1 MAKWFCKINVANGTI
16 VLYTVKKHER
26 NHTMTEKELLA
37 KFANYMVVN
46 NYRDPLIYKL
56 ASDII
61 KRDGIVYSEHRKL
74 SDIYGD
80 AKHASG
86 WYNARL
92 DDAFRAAV
100 NTCTPTP
107 ADIELSKRIN
117 ESMMRDYWECSAL
130 GYNTD

>member
-1 MAKWFCKINVANGTI
+1 
-16 VLYTVKKHER
+16 
-26 NHTMTEKELLA
+26 MTEQELFA

-46 NYRDPLIYKL
+46 NHKDPLIYKL
-56 ASDII
+56 ACDII
-61 KRDGIVYSEHRKL
+61 KRDGIVYSAHRKL
-74 SDIYGD
+74 DDIYGD
-80 AKHASG
+80 AKHSAG

-92 DDAFRAAV
+92 DDAFRKAV